1 MADFEVLT
9 SEHLDR
15 LADLGLPGPEAF
27 ARPAGCPEYRQR
39 RLVALLA
46 QGAARHYLDC
56 LTGQDP
62 GSRTG
67 VKDLDVWTFYT
78 AIPGTAFPAARRE
91 THADFARHPWAAQS
105 YDLAAA
111 RTAREQALWRR
122 WAAYHGRCVDSLM
135 RALPSSPTPRMPRS
149 SRQSKTGSAAARQ
162 PDTRRNRLPGT

>member
-1 MADFEVLT
+1 MLT

-91 THADFARHPWAAQS
+91 THADFARHPWAAS
-105 YDLAAA
+105 PTTSPPRAPPASRPSGAGGPPTTAAA
-111 RTAREQALWRR
+111 
-122 WAAYHGRCVDSLM
+122 S
-135 RALPSSPTPRMPRS
+135 TP
-149 SRQSKTGSAAARQ
+149 
-162 PDTRRNRLPGT
+162 